1 MKSIKHFYTLLALL
15 VGIIV
20 AGCGNNNAETEKLRL
35 QNEELLAQARKDSL
49 YIQSITNEM
58 NELYVNLDSMR
69 AREERIRQMSA
80 RMRAGSVSGREGG
93 LSIDESFAE
102 MEKLNAENQ
111 RKIASLQAQLKKAGT
126 ENALIKKMVE
136 ELQKT
141 IADKDKYINDL
152 QIQIADLQ
160 QEVEGW
166 KSKYAATEIEKT
178 QVKEELIQTQDV
190 MNTVF
195 YAIGSKKELA
205 DRGIIDKRGLFGN
218 IKELNEN
225 LDDDKFTKI
234 DMRTVSEIPL
244 GKYKAKRIELLP
256 ERPSNSFVLEESGEN
271 VTLKITNPQVFWKN
285 KYLAVVVK

>member
-1 MKSIKHFYTLLALL
+1 MKSIKHFYTFLVLL
-15 VGIIV
+15 VGSIL
-20 AGCGNNNAETEKLRL
+20 AGCGNNAETDKLRL

-80 RMRAGSVSGREGG
+80 RMRAGSISGREGG

-126 ENALIKKMVE
+126 ENALIRKMVE

-152 QIQIADLQ
+152 QIQISDLQ

-166 KSKYAATEIEKT
+166 KSKYAATEVEKT
-178 QVKEELIQTQDV
+178 QVKEELVQTQDV
-190 MNTVF
+190 MSTVF
-195 YAIGSKKELA
+195 YTIGSKKELA
-205 DRGIIDKRGLFGN
+205 DRGVIDKRGLFGN

-244 GKYKAKRIELLP
+244 GKYKVKRIELLP
-256 ERPSNSFVLEESGEN
+256 ERPTNSFVLEESGEN
-271 VTLKITNPQVFWKN
+271 VTLRIINPQVFWKN

>member
-1 MKSIKHFYTLLALL
+1 M
-15 VGIIV
+15 
-20 AGCGNNNAETEKLRL
+20 AGCGNNAETDKLRL

-80 RMRAGSVSGREGG
+80 RMRAGSISGREGG

-126 ENALIKKMVE
+126 ENALIRKMVE

-152 QIQIADLQ
+152 QIQISDLQ

-166 KSKYAATEIEKT
+166 KSKYAATEVEKT
-178 QVKEELIQTQDV
+178 QVKEELVQTQDV
-190 MNTVF
+190 MSTVF
-195 YAIGSKKELA
+195 YTIGSKKELA
-205 DRGIIDKRGLFGN
+205 DRGVIDKRGLFGN

-244 GKYKAKRIELLP
+244 GKYKVKRIELLP
-256 ERPSNSFVLEESGEN
+256 ERPTNSFVLEESGEN
-271 VTLKITNPQVFWKN
+271 VTLRIINPQVFWKN

>member
-1 MKSIKHFYTLLALL
+1 MKSLKHFYTFLALF
-15 VGIIV
+15 VVIIL
-20 AGCGNNNAETEKLRL
+20 AGCGNNAETDKLRL

-126 ENALIKKMVE
+126 ENALIRKMVE

-152 QIQIADLQ
+152 QIQISDLQ

-166 KSKYAATEIEKT
+166 KSKYAATEVEKT
-178 QVKEELIQTQDV
+178 QVKEELVQTQDV

-195 YAIGSKKELA
+195 YTIGTKKELA
-205 DRGIIDKRGLFGN
+205 DRGVIDKRGLFGN
-218 IKELNEN
+218 IKELNES

-244 GKYKAKRIELLP
+244 GKYKVKRIELLP
-256 ERPSNSFVLEESGEN
+256 ERPANSFVLEESGEN

>member
-1 MKSIKHFYTLLALL
+1 MKSLKHFYTFLALL
-15 VGIIV
+15 VVIIL
-20 AGCGNNNAETEKLRL
+20 AGCGNNAETDKLRL

-152 QIQIADLQ
+152 QIQISDLQ

-166 KSKYAATEIEKT
+166 KSKYAATEVEKT
-178 QVKEELIQTQDV
+178 QVKEELVQTQDV

-195 YAIGSKKELA
+195 YTIGTKKELA
-205 DRGIIDKRGLFGN
+205 DRGVIDKRGLFGN
-218 IKELNEN
+218 IKELNES

-244 GKYKAKRIELLP
+244 GKYKVKRIELLP
-256 ERPSNSFVLEESGEN
+256 ERPANSFVLEESGEN

>member
-1 MKSIKHFYTLLALL
+1 MKSIKHFYKLITLL

-20 AGCGNNNAETEKLRL
+20 AGCGNNAEIDKLRL
-35 QNEELLAQARKDSL
+35 QNEELLAQSRKDSL

-69 AREERIRQMSA
+69 AREERIRQISA
-80 RMRAGSVSGREGG
+80 RLRAGSISGREGG
-93 LSIDESFAE
+93 LTIDESFAE

-166 KSKYAATEIEKT
+166 KSKYAATEVEKA
-178 QVKEELIQTQDV
+178 QVKEELTQTQDV
-190 MNTVF
+190 MSAVF
-195 YAIGSKKELA
+195 YTIGSKRELA
-205 DRGIIDKRGLFGN
+205 DRGVIDKRGLFGN

-225 LDDDKFTKI
+225 LDDSKFTKI
-234 DMRTVSEIPL
+234 DMRTVSEIPI
-244 GKYKAKRIELLP
+244 GKYKVKRIELIP
-256 ERPSNSFVLEESGEN
+256 ERPTNSFTLEENGEN
-271 VTLKITNPQVFWKN
+271 VTLKVTNPQVFWKN
-285 KYLAVVVK
+285 KYLAIVVK

>member
-1 MKSIKHFYTLLALL
+1 MKSIKHFYTLLTLL
-15 VGIIV
+15 TGIIA
-20 AGCGNNNAETEKLRL
+20 AGCGNNAETDKLRL

-80 RMRAGSVSGREGG
+80 RLRAGSISGREGG
-93 LSIDESFAE
+93 PTIDESFAE

-166 KSKYAATEIEKT
+166 KSKYAATEVEKA

-190 MNTVF
+190 MSTVF
-195 YAIGSKKELA
+195 YTIGNKRELV
-205 DRGIIDKRGLFGN
+205 DRGVIDKRGLFGN

-225 LDDDKFTKI
+225 LDDSKFTKI
-234 DMRTVSEIPL
+234 DMRTVSEIPI
-244 GKYKAKRIELLP
+244 GKYKIKRIELLP
-256 ERPSNSFVLEESGEN
+256 ERPMNSFTLEENGEN
-271 VTLKITNPQVFWKN
+271 VTLKVTNPQVFWKN
-285 KYLAVVVK
+285 KYLAIVVK